1 MGVLAELGLILFIS
15 KMDITYTT
23 INGVKYAFATYR
35 EETFQTIADN
45 ISEEEIQSRFANL
58 KRIIDEQYETLN
70 SKDKEIEEAR
80 NQQQH
85 IVLVDLKQKT
95 QPIGDI

>member
-1 MGVLAELGLILFIS
+1 
-15 KMDITYTT
+15 MDITYTT

-45 ISEEEIQSRFANL
+45 VSEEEIQSMFANL

-85 IVLVDLKQKT
+85 IVLVDLKQQT

>member
-1 MGVLAELGLILFIS
+1 MN
-15 KMDITYTT
+15 ITYTT
-23 INGVKYAFATYR
+23 INGVKYAFATYKN
-35 EETFQTIADN
+35 ETFQTIADN
-45 ISEEEIQSRFANL
+45 ASEEEIQSMFANL

-85 IVLVDLKQKT
+85 IVLVDLKEQT
-95 QPIGDI
+95 LSVGDI

>member
-1 MGVLAELGLILFIS
+1 
-15 KMDITYTT
+15 MDITYTT

-35 EETFQTIADN
+35 KETFQTIADN
-45 ISEEEIQSRFANL
+45 IPEEEIQSRFANL